1 LRAAYFFHDLNHALD
16 FSASTTRDEQLGYE
30 NVKVVNLQRPWTYY
44 RKMNRNL
51 ITDPTSTIVDTIS
64 IKGYYATTDPT
75 RTQAIGFWFDQI
87 YGTITGDKIM
97 LGTLITTYYI
107 STYGRR

>member
-1 LRAAYFFHDLNHALD
+1 MRAAYFFHDLNHALD

-51 ITDPTSTIVDTIS
+51 ITDPT
-64 IKGYYATTDPT
+64 